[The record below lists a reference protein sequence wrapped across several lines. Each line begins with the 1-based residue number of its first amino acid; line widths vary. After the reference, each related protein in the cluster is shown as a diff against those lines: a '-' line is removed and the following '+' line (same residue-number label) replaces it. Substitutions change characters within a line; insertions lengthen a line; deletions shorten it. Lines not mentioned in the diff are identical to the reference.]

1 MRVARGLLAAV
12 CACAAAST
20 TFGENRH
27 VRSLAEFRDEG
38 VVRQSLDL
46 TCGAAAIATLLTY
59 QFGRPVSERAVIV
72 ALLGHTSP
80 ALVRAR
86 LGFSLL
92 DLKGYVATQGL
103 VAAGLGGMSV
113 NDLDARAP
121 AIVPLR
127 WHGFRHFVVYR
138 GRRGDRVLLADP
150 AFGNRTLTL
159 DAFRSAW
166 AGGIAFIVFDPSEP
180 NPPNRLGAPA
190 ELFAVPG
197 AQMQRAVIANRQIG
211 AGL

>member
-1 MRVARGLLAAV
+1 MRGACGPLAA
-12 CACAAAST
+12 ALICAAASSASAQAV
-20 TFGENRH
+20 R
-27 VRSLAEFRDEG
+27 VRSLLEFRDEG

-59 QFGRPVSERAVIV
+59 QFGRPVSERSVVV

-86 LGFSLL
+86 SGFSLL

-103 VAAGLGGMSV
+103 VAAGLGDMSLD
-113 NDLDARAP
+113 DLNARAP

-150 AFGNRTLTL
+150 AFGNRTLSL
-159 DAFRSAW
+159 DAFKSAW
-166 AGGIAFIVFDPSEP
+166 AGGIAFIVFDPANP
-180 NPPNRLGAPA
+180 NPPNRLGAPP
-190 ELFAVPG
+190 ELFILPG
-197 AQMQRAVIANRQIG
+197 AQAQRAVVADRQIG
-211 AGL
+211 ARP